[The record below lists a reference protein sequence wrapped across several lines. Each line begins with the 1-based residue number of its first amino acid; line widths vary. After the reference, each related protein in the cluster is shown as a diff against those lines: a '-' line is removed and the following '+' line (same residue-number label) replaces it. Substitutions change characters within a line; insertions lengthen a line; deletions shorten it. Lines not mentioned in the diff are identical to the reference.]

1 MANDMPDTPDRRRGF
16 RPELAVVAVYSTSY
30 ALGHFV
36 MLLARQLFAPTAQ

>member
-1 MANDMPDTPDRRRGF
+1 MANDKPAQPDRRRGF
-16 RPELAVVAVYSTSY
+16 RTELAVVALYSTGY